1 MSAALVADAELVP
14 HALPKGVLL
23 FERYCVH
30 SKMAEGAAAAVYEA
44 EDQSTGTKVA
54 LKVFDPL
61 RGADPLARARF
72 AREFQVLVALNHPGV
87 ARALRFEEGPYFDVL
102 VMELVEGE
110 TLRKRLDRARFDWAE
125 ASELALYLT
134 EALEACHAAGVV
146 HRDLKPENIVLHPD
160 RGPVILDFG
169 VAWFSSAMTLTQ
181 TGALLGSPRYLAPEL
196 FESPDVDARA
206 DLFSLGSIIYEALAG
221 RPVRLVDN
229 MAELAA
235 RTGPDTPPPLTQLRP
250 DLPAAVWA
258 LLQRALAHRPEHRYA
273 TAREFGAALQGA
285 NGQFGRQLEAR
296 LKCSSCGLPLVI
308 DLPICPGCGEQADWR
323 LDPGPFAVQIHEV
336 QHPAEAAS
344 WLQRRYPK
352 QLISHRWLQRRLKNP
367 PVPLVIGVSESS
379 AESLASQ
386 AAQAGCRAEIL
397 RGRAVIGPALRVPTA
412 APAEILAASAAH
424 FGIVLGA
431 GVLLTFAGVS
441 GGLLALPAAVGAVG
455 VFAAIRYS
463 RRALLRVRDVESDAK
478 NVDLGAL
485 RQTLGQ
491 LKTERGR
498 RLAATAVARATP
510 VLVADAQGLPEGA
523 TRDVQEALQE
533 ALERVVEV
541 DAYQH
546 ELTQRPRARLRA
558 ELAAAEKANSA
569 AKVSRLQA
577 ELETLTEAS
586 LTHDLAVRRTLE
598 ACREISLAL
607 TTRVLPSKED

>member
-1 MSAALVADAELVP
+1 MSAASQAESELVP
-14 HALPKGVLL
+14 HALPEGVVL
-23 FERYCVH
+23 FERYRVH
-30 SKMAEGAAAAVYEA
+30 SKVAEGAAAAVYEA
-44 EDQSTGTKVA
+44 EDLSTTTRVA

-61 RGADPLARARF
+61 RGADPIARARF

-110 TLRKRLDRARFDWAE
+110 SLRQRMERGRFDWPE
-125 ASELALYLT
+125 ASELALYLAQ
-134 EALEACHAAGVV
+134 ALEACHAAGVV

-206 DLFSLGSIIYEALAG
+206 DIFSLGAIIYEGLAG

-235 RTGPDTPPPLTQLRP
+235 RVGPDAPPALTSLRP
-250 DLPAAVWA
+250 DLPVAVWA

-273 TAREFGAALQGA
+273 TAQEFEAALRGTA
-285 NGQFGRQLEAR
+285 GQFGRQLEAR
-296 LKCSSCGLPLVI
+296 LKCSTCGLPLVI
-308 DLPICPGCGEQADWR
+308 DLPMCPGCGAQADWS
-323 LDPGPFAVQIHEV
+323 LEPGPFAVQIHEV
-336 QHPAEAAS
+336 QRPAEAAG
-344 WLQRRYPK
+344 WLQRRYPNN
-352 QLISHRWLQRRLKNP
+352 LVSHRWLQRRLKNP

-386 AAQAGCRAEIL
+386 AMQAGCRAEVL
-397 RGRAVIGPALRVPTA
+397 RGRILIGPALRVPTA
-412 APAEILAASAAH
+412 APAEILGAAATHLAV
-424 FGIVLGA
+424 VLGA

-441 GGLLALPAAVGAVG
+441 GGLTLLPAAVGAVG
-455 VFAAIRYS
+455 VVAATRYA
-463 RRALLRVRDVESDAK
+463 RRALLKVDKAESWSQNADLEAVRTI
-478 NVDLGAL
+478 LGA
-485 RQTLGQ
+485 

-510 VLVADAQGLPEGA
+510 VLICDAQGLPEGA
-523 TRDVQEALQE
+523 AQDVQEALRH
-533 ALERVVEV
+533 ALKRATEV

-546 ELTQRPRARLRA
+546 ALTQRPRARLRA
-558 ELAAAEKANSA
+558 ELAAAEKTSSN
-569 AKVSRLQA
+569 KVSRLKA
-577 ELETLTEAS
+577 ELETLTEAALS
-586 LTHDLAVRRTLE
+586 HDLAVRRTLQ

-607 TTRVLPSKED
+607 STRVLASDED